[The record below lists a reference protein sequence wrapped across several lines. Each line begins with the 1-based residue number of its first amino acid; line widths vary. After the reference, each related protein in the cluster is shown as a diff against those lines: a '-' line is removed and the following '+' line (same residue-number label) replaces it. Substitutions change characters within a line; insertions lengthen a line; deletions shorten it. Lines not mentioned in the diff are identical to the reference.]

1 MNPKL
6 IILFGAPGSGK
17 GYLGDCIKDEL
28 VKANADDFLY
38 ISTGDLLRAEIKQQT
53 PLGKE
58 IEQIVTT
65 GKLVPDSIVSE
76 LIMKALCEPNKIKIL
91 DGYPRTYW
99 QFDDLATS
107 IEKLGYQVIS
117 VKRDTDV
124 ELIKERVSK
133 RRVCASCKTTHSA
146 DDGCCPKCGG
156 ESLVRKDDAVI
167 DTRLEEYRNNTEKL
181 WDDIIGISGAYLVVD
196 GAIEA
201 KDVAKNFVKL
211 VL

>member
-1 MNPKL
+1 MNQKL

-28 VKANADDFLY
+28 AKSGVNDFLY

-53 PLGKE
+53 PLGKK
-58 IEQIVTT
+58 IEQIVTS

-99 QFDDLATS
+99 QLDDLSTAADKLDCS
-107 IEKLGYQVIS
+107 IIS

-124 ELIKERVSK
+124 ALIKERVSK
-133 RRVCASCKTTHSA
+133 RRVCAVCKSTHSS

-156 ESLVRKDDAVI
+156 ESVVRKDDAVI
-167 DTRLEEYRNNTEKL
+167 DTRLEEYRSNTEPL
-181 WDDIIGISGAYLVVD
+181 WDHITDISEAYLVVD

-201 KDVAKNFVKL
+201 MEVAKDFVKL
-211 VL
+211 LL